1 MPPSQAKHLT
11 TSSSTR
17 GQPVEGSSEGSC
29 TTDCC
34 TNYTTV
40 EEIPT
45 REVVLAGTFFL
56 DERPIIILFD
66 SGSSNDFM
74 SFTCAKKAKLSLV
87 ALGAPYM
94 ISTPGGRVDA
104 DQVVQKV
111 LLELSRRIFSTNLI
125 IEWSRYSCCPRD
137 ELDEAT

>member
-1 MPPSQAKHLT
+1 M
-11 TSSSTR
+11 
-17 GQPVEGSSEGSC
+17 
-29 TTDCC
+29 DCC
-34 TNYTTV
+34 ANYTTV
-40 EEIPT
+40 EKIPT
-45 REVVLAGTFFL
+45 REVVLAGMFFL

-111 LLELSRRIFSTNLI
+111 LLELSRRIFTTNLI
-125 IEWSRYSCCPRD
+125 TEWSRYSCCPRD